1 LLVGLSLLAA
11 AAGSATTPQPARAA
25 LVVVAHGRTL
35 GVQFQQQALM
45 HSEQVLMR
53 SEQAL
58 LPPDLTANMT
68 YGGGPVLHTV
78 RPYLVFWDPR
88 GTTPIS
94 KSSQLVLERYLSDVA
109 SAPGGA
115 TVDTPNVTRQY
126 YDTTGYADAGQTFN
140 PTEQAVIDTNTYPTQ
155 LDTSSCSNADVS
167 SSHPHCLSD
176 GQIQAELAH
185 LIDTEAMP
193 IGLGP
198 GAPVYVVVTPPDVNV
213 CYQQGDC
220 ATTTFCGYHSSFSNG
235 SGDVVYAV
243 VPFLPVSS
251 KPKQCQQDGL
261 TAPQEPNGD
270 VADMVVDDL
279 SHELGETITDPL
291 GDAWSIST
299 PYGTNEIADNCEA
312 AGPLDPLG
320 ANSTD
325 PNAYLPTLPGGQP
338 TPAGALSYGTLYD
351 QLIAGDRYYT
361 QTVWSN
367 GDGGCVPATTAASL
381 SATFTVSEPA
391 SPRAIEPIV
400 VDSLL
405 RLDPAASSSSAG
417 VSSTTWN
424 LGDGAS
430 AFSLG
435 APTAVTHIY
444 SRPGAYEVLMT
455 LIDKYGNLATA
466 ARKLDVYARL
476 IALFRVTRARGGAL
490 VLDARGSKDPN
501 AGARITRYRWSFGDG
516 SHASGPKVSHRFAHS
531 GSYRLTLTVADTL
544 GMSATIARKVRAF
557 GGR

>member
-1 LLVGLSLLAA
+1 LVAA
-11 AAGSATTPQPARAA
+11 ILVVGAAGLASAPEPARAA
-25 LVVVAHGRTL
+25 LVVLAHGRAF
-35 GVQFQQQALM
+35 GVQFQQQ
-45 HSEQVLMR
+45 VLMR
-53 SEQAL
+53 KAQPLVS
-58 LPPDLTANMT
+58 PDLTANMT

-126 YDTTGYADAGQTFN
+126 YDTTGYADAGQTFD
-140 PTEQAVIDTNTYPTQ
+140 PAEQALNDSGTYPTQ
-155 LDTSSCSNADVS
+155 LDTSSCSSADVS
-167 SSHPHCLSD
+167 SSHPYCLSD

-185 LIDTEAMP
+185 LIDTKAMP

-198 GAPVYVVVTPPDVNV
+198 GAPIYAVITPPDVNV
-213 CYQQGDC
+213 CYQRGNC
-220 ATTTFCGYHSSFSNG
+220 ATTTFCGYHSSFSSG

-243 VPFLPVSS
+243 VPFLPVST
-251 KPKQCQQDGL
+251 KPKQCQQDGV
-261 TAPQEPNGD
+261 AAAQEPNGD

-279 SHELGETITDPL
+279 SHELDEAITDPL
-291 GDAWSIST
+291 GDGWSIGT

-320 ANSTD
+320 ANPTD
-325 PNAYLPTLPGGQP
+325 PNAYLPTLSGGQP

-367 GDGGCVPATTAASL
+367 GDGACVPGPTAAPL
-381 SATFTVSEPA
+381 SATFTVSAPA
-391 SPRAIEPIV
+391 SPTASEPIV
-400 VDSLL
+400 ADSLL
-405 RLDPAASSSSAG
+405 RLDPSASSSSAG
-417 VSSTTWN
+417 VSSTTWD

-435 APTAVTHIY
+435 APAPVTHSY
-444 SRPGAYEVLMT
+444 SRPGAYEVVMT
-455 LIDKYGNLATA
+455 LIDKHGNRATA
-466 ARKLDVYARL
+466 ARKVDVYARL
-476 IALFRVTRARGGAL
+476 IALFRVARGRRGAL
-490 VLDARGSKDPN
+490 LFDARHSKDPN

-516 SHASGPKVSHRFAHS
+516 SHASGPKVSHRFARS

-544 GMSATIARKVRAF
+544 GMSATVAGRVRAS